1 MCRHEL
7 AYKVNCV
14 LEPYLVSSIYSV
26 IMMHLCKTGINWDL
40 EISVYKRFSIL
51 LLIFVVV
58 VVVVVVMSLLG
69 ERGGG

>member
-1 MCRHEL
+1 M
-7 AYKVNCV
+7 
-14 LEPYLVSSIYSV
+14 VSSIYSV

-58 VVVVVVMSLLG
+58 VVVVVVVMSLLG